1 MSHDN
6 VAPTMEAFSRFL
18 ETLDA
23 HKKAGEWD
31 RVIPSVG
38 RELCRLL
45 DLRSPNEVKKLRVS
59 GIVAKLAAGANAVI
73 WLRYRQIMV
82 IALLKETGDIATAK
96 DPDRGGRGWYLT
108 ALHLLLDALNQGE
121 VTRYAEFAPSVETLL
136 AALGDA
142 PLPQR
147 TRVALMREFVR
158 RGQPTSAIELRAFLG
173 ISS

>member
-1 MSHDN
+1 
-6 VAPTMEAFSRFL
+6 MEAFARFL
-18 ETLDA
+18 ETLET

-45 DLRSPNEVKKLRVS
+45 DLKSPNEIKKLRVS
-59 GIVAKLAAGANAVI
+59 GIVAKLAAGANAVM

-121 VTRYAEFAPSVETLL
+121 MTRYAELAPSVETLL
-136 AALGDA
+136 AAIGDA
-142 PLPQR
+142 SLPQR
-147 TRVALMREFVR
+147 TRVALMREYAR
-158 RGQPTSAIELRAFLG
+158 RGHPASAKELRASLG
-173 ISS
+173 LSS